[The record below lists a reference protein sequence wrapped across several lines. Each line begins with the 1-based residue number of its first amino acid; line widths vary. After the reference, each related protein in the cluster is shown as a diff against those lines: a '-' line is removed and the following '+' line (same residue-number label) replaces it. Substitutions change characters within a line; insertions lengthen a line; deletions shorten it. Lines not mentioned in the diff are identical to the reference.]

1 MVFTQGPSAH
11 PRFLLKPRSLGTILD
26 DSTSFGSAGGGCR
39 KNLPLAATPQMPQ
52 TVTIKSESG
61 VTLLATLHGES
72 RNAIIRISPD
82 VADPEFALDNH
93 APAADLGY
101 LWFRDVHDWPM
112 ISGSL
117 DVLVA
122 STADAAERVVYSLL
136 ERLLETSE
144 QVHCRIQLVE
154 PKHTLVQTGEGEIF
168 ADGRA

>member
-1 MVFTQGPSAH
+1 M
-11 PRFLLKPRSLGTILD
+11 
-26 DSTSFGSAGGGCR
+26 
-39 KNLPLAATPQMPQ
+39 LAATPQMPQ

-122 STADAAERVVYSLL
+122 STADAAERVVYTLL

>member
-1 MVFTQGPSAH
+1 MVFTLGLRHTFALWQRALALVQFPLFRH
-11 PRFLLKPRSLGTILD
+11 RSLRLWR
-26 DSTSFGSAGGGCR
+26 CR